1 MGGVFSKPKAKVV
14 KPPPPPPLP
23 APVATQEVATQAG
36 EAAVKRARRRSGF
49 QKTILTGALAPK
61 TGKKT
66 TLG

>member
-1 MGGVFSKPKAKVV
+1 MGGVFSKPKKV

-23 APVATQEVATQAG
+23 APVATADVSQQAG
-36 EAAVKRARRRSGF
+36 ETAIRRARRRGGYR
-49 QKTILTGALAPK
+49 KTMLTGALSPT